1 MIHQTK
7 QFTQMK
13 NGKTVIELAQEI
25 QRQFES
31 KKDFIVATP
40 KIQAYAT
47 TVGDGP
53 GNLELA
59 FGLKGSQHFA
69 GTLTENGH
77 NQLGS
82 LLNIPAKYYDM
93 MRGSSAQL
101 LAQNVKYWLERSSDR
116 RTIRTLD
123 GNIRAVLSD
132 KYRRLDN
139 YDLAQSVLPMLHEAE
154 AGIESCEITE
164 NKLYIKA
171 ITHKVQAEVKVGDVV
186 SAGILISNSETGH
199 GSLSVKPLIYRL
211 VCRNGAT
218 ADKYAMKKYHA
229 GRAAEM
235 EQIQFSNETLN
246 ADDKAFWLK
255 VRDLVKHA
263 LSEVTFK
270 EIVAVMHQS
279 TTLKIEQPEHAI
291 ELATK
296 RFGFGEGEK
305 ANVLKH
311 LIEGGDLSSWG
322 LGNAVTRMAQDVES
336 YDRSTELESIGFEIM
351 GQSWN

>member
-1 MIHQTK
+1 
-7 QFTQMK
+7 MK
-13 NGKTVIELAQEI
+13 HGRTVPELAQEI
-25 QRQFES
+25 SRQFKS
-31 KKDFIVATP
+31 KKDFLVAAKDVQTHV
-40 KIQAYAT
+40 IES
-47 TVGDGP
+47 DNGP
-53 GNLELA
+53 GLLELGFA
-59 FGLKGSQHFA
+59 LKGADYFT
-69 GTLTENGH
+69 GKLTENGH

-82 LLNIPAKYYDM
+82 LLSIPAKYYDL
-93 MRGSSAQL
+93 MRASSAEL
-101 LAQNVKYWLERSSDR
+101 LANNVKYWLERQSDR

-123 GNIRAVLSD
+123 GNVRAILSD

-139 YDLAQSVLPMLHEAE
+139 YDLANSVLPMLQEAQ
-154 AGIESCEITE
+154 ATIESCEITE

-211 VCRNGAT
+211 VCRNGT
-218 ADKYAMKKYHA
+218 VADKYAMKKYHA
-229 GRAAEM
+229 GRASEM
-235 EQIQFSNETLN
+235 EQIEFANDTLN
-246 ADDKAFWLK
+246 AEDKAFWLK
-255 VRDLVKHA
+255 VRDLVKHS

-270 EIVAVMHQS
+270 KIVSEMETA
-279 TTLKIEQPEHAI
+279 TKLKIELPEHAI

-296 RFGFGEGEK
+296 RFAFGEGEK
-305 ANVLKH
+305 SNILKH
-311 LIEGGDLSSWG
+311 LIEGGDLTSWG